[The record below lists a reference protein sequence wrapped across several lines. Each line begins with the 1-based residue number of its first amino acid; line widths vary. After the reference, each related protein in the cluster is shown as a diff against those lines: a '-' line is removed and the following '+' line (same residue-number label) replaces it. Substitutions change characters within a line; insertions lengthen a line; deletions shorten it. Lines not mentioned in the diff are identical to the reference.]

1 MLACSACTGLPNS
14 WFCALIRASSLHH
27 NLWADMKFLENLFE
41 GSLWNSRFVILS
53 AVIGSLFAGFAIFY
67 IATVDVVYL
76 VQHTLHYADPS
87 MTAEARKAL
96 HDSTVTHIVE
106 VVDGYLL
113 ATVMLIFSLG
123 LYELFISD
131 IDQAH
136 GSKASSKI
144 LVISSLDDLKSR
156 LAKVIIMIMIVTL
169 FEEALN
175 MEMTSPIDLLYMGG
189 AVALVALALYLTH
202 SSEHGAKPDES
213 GEGGEGSGSAEK
225 H

>member
-1 MLACSACTGLPNS
+1 
-14 WFCALIRASSLHH
+14 
-27 NLWADMKFLENLFE
+27 MKFIEGLFE
-41 GSLWNSRFVILS
+41 GGLWNSRFVILT

-67 IATVDVVYL
+67 MATVDVWNL
-76 VQHTLHYADPS
+76 VMHVVHYADADL
-87 MTAEARKAL
+87 TNEARKAL

-156 LAKVIIMIMIVTL
+156 LAKVILMILIVTL

-175 MEMTSPIDLLYMGG
+175 IKIENPLDLLYLG
-189 AVALVALALYLTH
+189 ASIALIALALYLSHAAEAMGHGEH
-202 SSEHGAKPDES
+202 SEKDAAEHNEEK
-213 GEGGEGSGSAEK
+213 GS

>member
-1 MLACSACTGLPNS
+1 
-14 WFCALIRASSLHH
+14 
-27 NLWADMKFLENLFE
+27 MKLLETIFE
-41 GSLWNSRFVILS
+41 GVLWNSRFVIIT
-53 AVIGSLFAGFAIFY
+53 AVIGSLLAAFAIFY
-67 IATVDVVYL
+67 ITTVDVANL
-76 VQHTLHYADPS
+76 FMHALHYADS
-87 MTAEARKAL
+87 GLTDAARKVL

-156 LAKVIIMIMIVTL
+156 LAKVILMILIVTL
-169 FEEALN
+169 FQEAIRMKL
-175 MEMTSPIDLLYMGG
+175 TTPLDLVYLG
-189 AVALVALALYLTH
+189 ASIALIALALYFSH
-202 SSEHGAKPDES
+202 AAEPGHASVADNPDASEKNGH
-213 GEGGEGSGSAEK
+213 
-225 H
+225 